1 METVDFNLFKSLVKS
16 APALIRNDGTVF
28 VSSGDVNDLHFYEA
42 AVEDDYFGFPV
53 YLDFTEKDFERYSK
67 FPVLYDEDTKEF
79 HYFDDFGHGVKEEY
93 VIKILLP
100 ACL

>member
-1 METVDFNLFKSLVKS
+1 MEKVDFEKFKSLVKS
-16 APALIRNDGTVF
+16 APALMQDDVLY
-28 VSSGDVNDLHFYEA
+28 VSSGDVNDL
-42 AVEDDYFGFPV
+42 V
-53 YLDFTEKDFERYSK
+53 FTEVSIYEYGFIGHLEFSEEKFERYSK
-67 FPVLYDEDTKEF
+67 FPVLYDENTNEF

>member
-1 METVDFNLFKSLVKS
+1 MKS
-16 APALIRNDGTVF
+16 APALMKNDVLY
-28 VSSGDVNDLHFYEA
+28 VSSRDVNDLVFTEA
-42 AVEDDYFGFPV
+42 VFDDYVCFTC
-53 YLDFTEKDFERYSK
+53 YLEFSEKDFERYSK